1 MKELRIWI
9 DALLGKVTMYRLVIY
24 GLVAI
29 ALSAL
34 GLMLSG
40 YLSYSPTAFVVST
53 LLIVAA
59 SYASN
64 KLFGWLFGVR
74 PYAESAI
81 ITGLILALLFMP
93 PHNVIGYID
102 LILVA
107 VFANASK
114 YLLVVRGKHIF
125 NPAAVA
131 IVIAAVGGVAYA
143 TWWIAT
149 PALIPVTVLVSLL
162 VLYKIEKIQMA
173 LVFLAVALT
182 LIFVQTLF
190 RGSLSPS
197 TILESITSWPLFFFA
212 GIMLSE
218 PLTLAPRRHQQM
230 IVAAVVGVLVTTDL
244 HYGSLSMTPALAL
257 VIGNALS
264 FWYGM
269 RRGIPLRLV
278 SHKKQGSDGHEFVF
292 DTNPLQFVPGQYL
305 ELSLPHVRA
314 DRRGIRRVFSIVGRP
329 GDEQVSLAMRI
340 PEKSSSFK
348 RALLALKPGKT
359 IHAVRLAGDFVLPE
373 DPTIPIL
380 FVAGGVGITP
390 FMSFLMSSHNRQFT
404 LIYAVNSVADMM
416 FIDQLRQ
423 YDVDVIIVTSDDTA
437 LPDHSWKRESG
448 RVNEETIKRY
458 LAHSGHVYVS
468 GPPSMVTAVK
478 DAAVR
483 VGVTKVHTDL
493 FSGY

>member
-1 MKELRIWI
+1 MKEIRTLI
-9 DALLGKVTMYRLVIY
+9 DTILGKVTMYRLVIY

-40 YLSYSPTAFVVST
+40 YLSYSPTAFLLSAV
-53 LLIVAA
+53 LIVAA

-64 KLFGWLFGVR
+64 KLFGWIFGVR

-93 PHNVIGYID
+93 PRAPLGYGE
-102 LILVA
+102 LMLVA
-107 VFANASK
+107 AFANLSK
-114 YLLVVRGKHIF
+114 YLIAVRGKHVF

-131 IVIAAVGGVAYA
+131 IVIAAVAGLGYA

-149 PALIPVTVLVSLL
+149 PALIPVTLIVSFLI
-162 VLYKIEKIQMA
+162 LYKIEKIQMA
-173 LVFLAVALT
+173 LVFLGVAIG
-182 LIFVQTLF
+182 LIFIQTLF
-190 RGSLSPS
+190 RGGLSM
-197 TILESITSWPLFFFA
+197 TTLLESVTSWPLFFFA

-218 PLTLAPRRHQQM
+218 PLTLAPQRRQQM
-230 IVAAVVGVLVTTDL
+230 IVAALVGVLVTTDL

-264 FWYGM
+264 FWYGI

-278 SHKKQGSDGHEFVF
+278 THKKQGSDGHEFVF
-292 DTNPLQFVPGQYL
+292 DTAPLHFKPGQYI
-305 ELSLPHVRA
+305 ELSLPHARA
-314 DRRGIRRVFSIVGRP
+314 DSRGIRRVFSIVGRP
-329 GDEQVSLAMRI
+329 GDEQLSIAMRV

-348 RALLALKPGKT
+348 HAMLAMKPGQKM
-359 IHAVRLAGDFVLPE
+359 HAVRLAGDFVLP
-373 DPTIPIL
+373 DDTAVPVL

-390 FMSFLMSSHNRQFT
+390 FISFMMSANGRRLT
-404 LIYAVNSVADMM
+404 LIYSVNSIADMM
-416 FIDQLRQ
+416 FVDQLRS
-423 YDVDVIIVTSDDTA
+423 YNVDVVVVSPEPAD
-437 LPDHSWKRESG
+437 LPDSSWVHESG
-448 RVNEETIKRY
+448 RVNEDILKRHMPKG
-458 LAHSGHVYVS
+458 ADVYVS

-478 DAAVR
+478 AAAMST
-483 VGVTKVHTDL
+483 GATNVHTDL